1 MNMSVLALMISIT
14 FGALVLLVYAI
25 AYDHPMLLVAMG
37 AAALFAFA
45 PGTAGSGV
53 SDELPPWRE
62 ITTDDYHPR
71 AFPDGKGGAAW
82 IASSQRIKDLLER
95 QHAGELR
102 LRLVLREAV
111 DLKRGPR
118 GDPTWLWGL

>member
-45 PGTAGSGV
+45 P
-53 SDELPPWRE
+53 WHR
-62 ITTDDYHPR
+62 
-71 AFPDGKGGAAW
+71 W
-82 IASSQRIKDLLER
+82 
-95 QHAGELR
+95 
-102 LRLVLREAV
+102 
-111 DLKRGPR
+111 
-118 GDPTWLWGL
+118 